1 MRPPRRVAA
10 PVVATV
16 VVFLAALGV
25 AACGSDDEAGRLP
38 SGGVTS
44 SVPSTTI
51 PPLDIRGLQN
61 SRPQDLASF
70 AAELQQGLAQG
81 GSSSA
86 AGAQAAAQVSLAS
99 QFVALA
105 GRVQA
110 ATYSVGYAASG
121 PLLSALP
128 IGGGDLK
135 LTIEQR
141 GQDLSNGLVAG
152 GLASETIRRGTS
164 TVVCARVASWTCA
177 NATPEQAQQELL
189 TADGFLFLLAPVVQS
204 PSSFVVQDGRTEIVG
219 VPVRCLRATPVAGA
233 GGDGVQGPIEVCVT
247 AEGVPL
253 RAVYPG
259 IVALEGVWYRPSV
272 AADAFTPP
280 APVS

>member
-1 MRPPRRVAA
+1 MRPLHARRSV
-10 PVVATV
+10 VVAVVLAV
-16 VVFLAALGV
+16 VVSA
-25 AACGSDDEAGRLP
+25 AACSSDDDSGRLP
-38 SGGVTS
+38 SAGVTS

-51 PPLDIRGLQN
+51 PQLDLRNLEN
-61 SRPQDLASF
+61 SRPQDLATF
-70 AAELQQGLAQG
+70 AAELQRGLSQGG
-81 GSSSA
+81 GSSA
-86 AGAQAAAQVSLAS
+86 LGGQVTAQASLAT

-105 GRVQA
+105 GRVRA
-110 ATYSVGYAASG
+110 ATYSVGYDASG

-128 IGGGDLK
+128 LGGDLK

-141 GQDLSNGLVAG
+141 GADLSNGLVAGG
-152 GLASETIRRGTS
+152 GLASETIRRGSS
-164 TVVCARVASWTCA
+164 TVVCARVANWTCT
-177 NATPEQAQQELL
+177 NATPEQAQADLL

-204 PSSFVVQDGRTEIVG
+204 PASFDVQDGRTQIVG

-233 GGDGVQGPIEVCVT
+233 TSGSVQGPIEVCVT

-280 APVS
+280 APVT